1 MVLHVFTHNPWMD
14 KKPGMTLDGV
24 GLYFQRD
31 QTWFKQ
37 SKAWIEYLTRCQA
50 LLQMGKPV
58 VDIAVFTGE
67 EVPRRS
73 VLPDRLVNTLPGIFG
88 KEKVEAEKKRLA
100 NVGQPLR
107 QIPDGVSHSANM
119 ADPENWI
126 DPLNGY
132 KYDCFNPD
140 VLMQMKVVNG
150 RVVTPGGASYAVLVI
165 PGKHPMNPNGT
176 MSACC
181 FK

>member
-1 MVLHVFTHNPWMD
+1 MVLHVFAHNPWLD

-37 SKAWIEYLTRCQA
+37 SKAWIDYLTRCQA
-50 LLQMGKPV
+50 LLQLGKPV

-73 VLPDRLVNTLPGIFG
+73 ILPDRLVNTLPGIFG

-100 NVGQPLR
+100 NAGQPLR
-107 QIPDGVSHSANM
+107 TIPDGCAFAIWLIRS
-119 ADPENWI
+119 
-126 DPLNGY
+126 
-132 KYDCFNPD
+132 
-140 VLMQMKVVNG
+140 
-150 RVVTPGGASYAVLVI
+150 
-165 PGKHPMNPNGT
+165 
-176 MSACC
+176 
-181 FK
+181 